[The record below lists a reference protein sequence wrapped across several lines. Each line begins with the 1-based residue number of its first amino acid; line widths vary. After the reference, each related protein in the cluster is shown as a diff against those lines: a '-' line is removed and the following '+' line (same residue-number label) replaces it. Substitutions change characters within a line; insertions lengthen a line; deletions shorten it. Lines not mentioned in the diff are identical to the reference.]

1 MEPRSSQD
9 DALETTDKASPAILE
24 MYPRASVLGV
34 GVSAINIRQAVDAI
48 DGWVQ
53 ERRAVY
59 VCVAAAHSIMDCR
72 HDPGLRSVFNKAAM
86 VTPDGMS
93 LVWYLRLLGYRGVQ
107 RVYGP
112 DLLTALCRRPAETGH
127 RHFFY
132 GGTDQGLGDLVTQLQ
147 GQNPSLQIAGVYAPP
162 FRAMSTEEDRTVI
175 EVINRS
181 RPDIVWVGIG
191 TPKQEQWIAEH
202 RSRLSAPVMIGVG
215 AAFDFLSGHK
225 PQAPRWLQR
234 SGFEWLFR
242 LASEPR
248 RLWPRYREYPLFVV
262 LVLAQSLGLKRF
274 PLAE

>member
-1 MEPRSSQD
+1 MEPRFSQD
-9 DALETTDKASPAILE
+9 DALETTDEASPAILE

-53 ERRAVY
+53 ERRTVY

-72 HDPGLRSVFNKAAM
+72 HDPGLRSVFNKAAI

-132 GGTDQGLGDLVTQLQ
+132 GGSDQVLADLVTRLR
-147 GQNPSLQIAGVYAPP
+147 GQNPGLQVAGGYAPP
-162 FRAMSTEEDRTVI
+162 FRGMTTEQDRTVV
-175 EVINRS
+175 ELINRS

-215 AAFDFLSGHK
+215 AAFDFLSAHK

-274 PLAE
+274 PIAE

>member
-1 MEPRSSQD
+1 
-9 DALETTDKASPAILE
+9 
-24 MYPRASVLGV
+24 MYTRVSVLGV

-59 VCVAAAHSIMDCR
+59 VCVAAAHSIMDCW
-72 HDPGLRSVFNKAAM
+72 HDPVLRSVFNKAAM

-93 LVWYLRLLGYRGVQ
+93 LVWYLQLLGYRGVQ

-112 DLLTALCRRPAETGH
+112 DLLTALCRRPAESGH

-132 GGTDQGLGDLVTQLQ
+132 GGTDQVLADLVARLQ
-147 GQNPSLQIAGVYAPP
+147 GHNSSLQIAGAYAPP
-162 FRAMSTEEDRTVI
+162 FRAMSNEEDRTAV

-191 TPKQEQWIAEH
+191 TPKQELWIAEH
-202 RSRLSAPVMIGVG
+202 RNRLAAPVMIGVG

-225 PQAPRWLQR
+225 PQAPQCLRRGGL
-234 SGFEWLFR
+234 EWLFR

-248 RLWPRYREYPLFVV
+248 RLWPRYREYPLFVA

-274 PLAE
+274 PIAE